1 MMADSRFLQALK
13 HRVILGSGAMG
24 TEFLRRSRESGHPLD
39 ELNLTRPHLV
49 LGLTKEYVEAGAE
62 LVKTNTFLA
71 NRLRLAKA
79 GLEDKVGE
87 IDLAG
92 ARLAREAAPNGFV
105 AGAVGPLS
113 DVHASTIEKSEAFLE
128 QCRSLA
134 AGGCD
139 VLLLESFRRK
149 EDLQLA
155 VTAARETGLPVISQM
170 AALEEKDL
178 DGLVAAD
185 VVGVNCI
192 SGDQAVAAVKRLSGM
207 SYRPRSAWPG
217 GGLPGKEVL
226 PGAFAEGIRA
236 LVAAGV
242 RVVGGCCGAGPE
254 HIRAAALLGGVR

>member
-1 MMADSRFLQALK
+1 MAASRFLQALQN
-13 HRVILGSGAMG
+13 RVILGSGAMG

-49 LGLTKEYVEAGAE
+49 LSLSREYVEAGAE
-62 LVKTNTFLA
+62 LIKTNTFLA

-79 GLEDKVGE
+79 GLENRVGD
-87 IDLAG
+87 INLAG
-92 ARLAREAAPNGFV
+92 ARLAREAAPDGFV

-113 DVHASTIEKSEAFLE
+113 DVHASPVEKSEAFLE
-128 QCRSLA
+128 QCRALA

-155 VTAARETGLPVISQM
+155 VAAARETGLPVISQM
-170 AALEEKDL
+170 AALEGKDL
-178 DGLVAAD
+178 DGIVSAD
-185 VVGVNCI
+185 VVGVNCV
-192 SGDQAVAAVKRLSGM
+192 SGDQALSAMNKLSGL
-207 SYRPRSAWPG
+207 RSAWPNG
-217 GGLPGKEVL
+217 GMPGNEVL
-226 PGAFAEGIRA
+226 PGAFAESIRG
-236 LVAAGV
+236 LVAAGA